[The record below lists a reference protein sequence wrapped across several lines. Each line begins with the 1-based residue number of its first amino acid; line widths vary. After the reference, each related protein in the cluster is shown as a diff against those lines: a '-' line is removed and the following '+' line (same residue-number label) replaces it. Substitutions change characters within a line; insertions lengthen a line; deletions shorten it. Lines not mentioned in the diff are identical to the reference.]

1 MFSGS
6 DVSIGSV
13 FVCVVS
19 IFLEVLWNFLRNVAP
34 IITAEAIAPP
44 MNINELSSGSDVD
57 DDVGVPRI

>member
-6 DVSIGSV
+6 DVSIET
-13 FVCVVS
+13 FCVCTVS
-19 IFLEVLWNFLRNVAP
+19 IFLEVLWNFLRNIAP

-57 DDVGVPRI
+57 DVGIPRI